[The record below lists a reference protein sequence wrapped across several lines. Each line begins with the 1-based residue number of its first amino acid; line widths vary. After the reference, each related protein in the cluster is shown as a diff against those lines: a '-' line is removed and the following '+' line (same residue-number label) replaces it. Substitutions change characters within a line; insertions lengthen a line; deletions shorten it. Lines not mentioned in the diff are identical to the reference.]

1 MAASHNTRR
10 RIAIVTAGLGPGGAE
25 GIIAR
30 LACHWQDAN
39 HRVEIISFDRPEEPV
54 FHDLP
59 EGVAVHRLAVSG
71 AVRRTIA
78 LRLMLFRRR
87 PDIVIS
93 FLTKINLISA
103 LACLDLDIPL
113 VCSERN
119 NPEQQDAHPLWNLL
133 LRFAYRRAGVIVCQT
148 DAVRRCFSLDLRD
161 RLMTIPN
168 PVPPADIA
176 RRSEGGARICAV
188 GRLVHQKGF
197 DLLLPAFAAVAAR
210 HPDWT
215 LDIWGDGPDRAALET
230 QIASLGLEGR
240 ARLRGLSPR
249 PRSWIYHTDLFV
261 LSSRY
266 EGFPNVLGEAMAAC
280 IPVLSTNCE
289 FGPAEMIDHGRTG
302 LLVPVDSAELAG
314 AMEAL
319 INDPEM
325 RVRLGLSG
333 QKAMERFRPERVLRL
348 WDALLEQVLAPCS
361 TSRAMPWPAG

>member
-1 MAASHNTRR
+1 MATSHNPQR
-10 RIAIVTAGLGPGGAE
+10 RIALVTAGLGPGGAE
-25 GIIAR
+25 GVIAQ
-30 LACHWQDAN
+30 LARHWQGAN
-39 HRVEIISFDRPEEPV
+39 HRVEIISFDRLEEPV
-54 FHDLP
+54 FHDIP

-71 AVRRTIA
+71 VVWRVIA

-93 FLTKINLISA
+93 FLTKINLISV
-103 LACLDLDIPL
+103 LACLGLGIRL

-119 NPEQQDAHPLWNLL
+119 NPERQDAHPLWNLL
-133 LRFAYRRAGVIVCQT
+133 LRVAYRRAGVIVCQT
-148 DAVRRCFSLDLRD
+148 DAVRRCFSLALRD

-168 PVPPADIA
+168 PIPPADIT
-176 RRSEGGARICAV
+176 RSPEGGARICAV

-197 DLLLPAFAAVAAR
+197 DLLLPAFAKVSAR

-230 QIASLGLEGR
+230 QIASLGLQGR
-240 ARLRGLSPR
+240 ACLRGLSPR
-249 PRSWIYHTDLFV
+249 PRSWIYHADLFV

-289 FGPAEMIDHGRTG
+289 FGPAEMIDHGHSG
-302 LLVPVDSAELAG
+302 LLVSVDSAELAS

-319 INDPEM
+319 MNDPEM

-348 WDALLEQVLAPCS
+348 WDALLEKALAPCS
-361 TSRAMPWPAG
+361 TSRAMPWAAG